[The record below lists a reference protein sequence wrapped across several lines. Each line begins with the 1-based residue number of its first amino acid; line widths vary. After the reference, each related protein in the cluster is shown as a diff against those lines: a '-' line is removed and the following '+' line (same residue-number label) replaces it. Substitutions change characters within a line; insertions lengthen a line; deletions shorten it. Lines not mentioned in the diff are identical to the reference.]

1 MKLGRHPQCAIFDTP
16 PRRCLGGEPTPCDRI
31 VVAPP
36 YPLAWFEQAE
46 ADLRAA
52 SLSAS
57 GDAHE
62 WACFQA
68 QQAGEKALK
77 ALLYG
82 RGIPAI
88 LTHSLRRL
96 IRECEAFD
104 ETFRALGEAARLLD
118 QHYIATR
125 VPTDLDSELP
135 PTRYYEQRDADAC
148 LQSAHAIL
156 ERVRPLLRV
165 WTRVHD

>member
-1 MKLGRHPQCAIFDTP
+1 
-16 PRRCLGGEPTPCDRI
+16 
-31 VVAPP
+31 VAPT
-36 YPLAWFEQAE
+36 YPRAWLEQAQ

-52 SLSAS
+52 NLSAS
-57 GDAHE
+57 GGAHE

-82 RGIPAI
+82 HGTSVI

-96 IRECEAFD
+96 VRECE
-104 ETFRALGEAARLLD
+104 TFEDTFSALGEAARLLD

-125 VPTDLDSELP
+125 FPTDLDPELP
-135 PTRYYEQRDADAC
+135 PTRYYEQRDADVC
-148 LQSAHAIL
+148 LQSARSIL
-156 ERVRPLLRV
+156 ERVKLFFRG
-165 WTRVHD
+165 

>member
-1 MKLGRHPQCAIFDTP
+1 MAPAY
-16 PRRCLGGEPTPCDRI
+16 PR
-31 VVAPP
+31 
-36 YPLAWFEQAE
+36 AWFEQAE

-57 GDAHE
+57 GGAHE

-82 RGIPAI
+82 RGTSTI

-96 IRECEAFD
+96 AGECEAFD

-125 VPTDLDSELP
+125 FPTDLDKELP
-135 PTRYYEQRDADAC
+135 PTRYYEKADADAC
-148 LQSAHAIL
+148 LQSARSIL
-156 ERVRPLLRV
+156 GRVRPFF
-165 WTRVHD
+165 TS